1 PLSAG
6 SGHEGNTKESK
17 IKSPPQSSQRAQGK
31 PVGQNLGKAPGA
43 GTERRNVW
51 LLVLVWLRPCRA
63 VVAVLT

>member
-1 PLSAG
+1 VGQKRVQKSARK
-6 SGHEGNTKESK
+6 SAISK
-17 IKSPPQSSQRAQGK
+17 HLVVQRAQGK